1 MVNNSENINK
11 TNNRISP
18 EIIEHN
24 KRSWLEI
31 QVLDIGQA
39 QICDR
44 VTPEN
49 GNTTLS

>member
-44 VTPEN
+44 ATPEN